1 MKKFIVTLLVS
12 LLVLSSFGCGKKSTG
27 TIEGSLSTIMDE
39 IIDTV
44 DVDDETKE
52 YVLDRLNK
60 AEVPDDQK
68 EYFFGTTDIEYEEA
82 FSAEPLINA
91 QAFSLVLVKAK
102 DADAANKLKESLL
115 TTVNPNK
122 WICVSVDESQVK
134 TSAVGNIVLLVM
146 AENADK
152 YISAFEALAK

>member
-1 MKKFIVTLLVS
+1 MKKLIVNLLVG
-12 LLVLSSFGCGKKSTG
+12 LLVLGSVGCSKKNTG
-27 TIEGSLSTIMDE
+27 SLDGSLSSIMDQ

-44 DVDDETKE
+44 DVDKETKE
-52 YVLDRLNK
+52 YVLGRLNK

-91 QAFSLVLVKAK
+91 QAFSLVLIKAK
-102 DADAANKLKESLL
+102 DSDAANKLKESLL
-115 TTVNPNK
+115 KTVNPNK

-134 TSAVGNIVLLVM
+134 TSAVGNIVFLVM
-146 AENADK
+146 AENAEK

>member
-1 MKKFIVTLLVS
+1 MKKLIVS
-12 LLVLSSFGCGKKSTG
+12 LLVGLLVLGSVGCSKKNTG
-27 TIEGSLSTIMDE
+27 SLDGSLSSIMDQ

-44 DVDDETKE
+44 DVDKETKE
-52 YVLDRLNK
+52 YVLGRLNK

-91 QAFSLVLVKAK
+91 QAFSLVLIKAK
-102 DADAANKLKESLL
+102 DSDAANKLKESLL
-115 TTVNPNK
+115 KTVNPNK

-134 TSAVGNIVLLVM
+134 TAAVGNIVFLVM
-146 AENADK
+146 AENAEK

>member
-1 MKKFIVTLLVS
+1 MKKLIVS
-12 LLVLSSFGCGKKSTG
+12 LLVGLLVLGSVGCSKKNTG
-27 TIEGSLSTIMDE
+27 SLDGSLSSIMDQ

-44 DVDDETKE
+44 DVDKETKE
-52 YVLDRLNK
+52 YVLGRLNK

-82 FSAEPLINA
+82 FSSEPLINA
-91 QAFSLVLVKAK
+91 QAFSLVLIKAK
-102 DADAANKLKESLL
+102 DSDAANKLKESLL
-115 TTVNPNK
+115 KTVNPNK

-134 TSAVGNIVLLVM
+134 TSAVGNIVFLVM
-146 AENADK
+146 AENAEK